1 MISIAKVARAL
12 DTTRS
17 TIRNWA
23 REFAD
28 YLSPTA
34 NPPAGQERKFTD
46 QDGQVFALVAA
57 MRQNNAGYETIHAA
71 LSSGERGL
79 WPPPGITED
88 EDESEDT
95 PGSALVTQLTI
106 KLGHLEGQLEATGEE
121 RDHLRNQL
129 EEAQNARLSA
139 EIRAVR
145 AETELSTLRALY
157 EAEEGQGGKK
167 SGFAAW
173 WARRFG
179 G

>member
-1 MISIAKVARAL
+1 MISIAKIARAL

-34 NPPAGQERKFTD
+34 NPPAGQERQFTI
-46 QDGQVFALVAA
+46 QDGQVFALIAS
-57 MRQNNAGYETIHAA
+57 MRQNNAGYEAIHAV

-79 WPPPGITED
+79 WPPPGSDED
-88 EDESEDT
+88 EDESEDA

-121 RDHLRNQL
+121 RDHLRNRL
-129 EEAQNARLSA
+129 EEAQTARLGA
-139 EIRAVR
+139 EIRAAR
-145 AETELSTLRALY
+145 AEAELATLRALY
-157 EAEEGQGGKK
+157 AAEEGQGKQK
-167 SGFAAW
+167 GFAAW
-173 WARRFG
+173 LARRFG